1 MSAPRIYTKYTPSR
15 RKLAQ
20 SITPRVPPGHPGEN
34 RGNQPL
40 RRGSHW
46 HRIQALEQAL
56 QFLELSAGV
65 GVARQQ
71 ALEFSR
77 LVRRSGTVENLMH
90 AL

>member
-1 MSAPRIYTKYTPSR
+1 
-15 RKLAQ
+15 LAQ
-20 SITPRVPPGHPGEN
+20 SITPRVPPGQLCQN
-34 RGNQPL
+34 RGDQPL
-40 RRGSHW
+40 RWVGHW